1 MMQRQ
6 FHLTNIALAILVSLV
21 MMFSQSARA
30 QDSQDSTRAAR
41 RAAVLK
47 DSLGL
52 NDEQTAKIETIFLQ
66 SQKQMSKERD
76 VHQGDRE
83 AMMKAMR
90 EHMQEMDKQINAVLK
105 PDQQKKY
112 EALMKERRERMRQRM
127 QNQDNN

>member
-66 SQKQMSKERD
+66 SQKQISKERD
-76 VHQGDRE
+76 AHQGDRE